1 MTYSLKNRLVQA
13 VSYEF
18 FLLLTGG
25 LLVVPM
31 FDLEV
36 HQSLAIA
43 AGLSLFALVWNMIF
57 NHAFDWYLLNIRKNP
72 EKTFIVRAIHALL
85 FEGGM
90 LVLTLPVIAWSFNLT
105 ILEAFM
111 LEIVMVI
118 YIVIYTYVFNYW
130 FDRLHSSF
138 RVTAHK
144 R

>member
-1 MTYSLKNRLVQA
+1 MTKSLKNRLFHA
-13 VSYEF
+13 ISYEF

-25 LLVVPM
+25 LLVVPV
-31 FDLEV
+31 FDLKV
-36 HQSLAIA
+36 HQSLVLA
-43 AGLSLFALVWNMIF
+43 AGLSLFALVWNMVF

-72 EKTFIVRAIHALL
+72 EKTFIVRAMHALL

-90 LVLTLPVIAWSFNLT
+90 LVLTLPVIAWGFNLT

-118 YIVIYTYVFNYW
+118 YTYVFNYW
-130 FDRLHSSF
+130 FDKLHSSF
-138 RVTAHK
+138 QVTEHK

>member
-1 MTYSLKNRLVQA
+1 MTKSLKNRLFHA

-25 LLVVPM
+25 LLVVPV

-36 HQSLAIA
+36 HQSLVLA
-43 AGLSLFALVWNMIF
+43 AGLSLFALVWNMVF

-72 EKTFIVRAIHALL
+72 EKTFIVRATHALL

-118 YIVIYTYVFNYW
+118 YIVIYTYVFNYC
-130 FDRLHSSF
+130 FDKLHSSF
-138 RVTAHK
+138 QVTEHK